1 MEGKIFS
8 RMLSSDGIRAYR
20 YGNVISVAKTPY
32 ESLARVRAMHQE
44 ACDCNF

>member
-20 YGNVISVAKTPY
+20 YGNVISVAKY